1 MNGLFH
7 GEREIDIMDK
17 KNSYYLNE
25 DGTLKDDR
33 VIEDLH
39 KAIDMYE
46 NGEIIETHD
55 VLLYIVNAIRKCT
68 IE

>member
-1 MNGLFH
+1 MNG
-7 GEREIDIMDK
+7 

-25 DGTLKDDR
+25 DGTLNDDR

-55 VLLYIVNAIRKCT
+55 ILLYIVNAIRKCT

>member
-1 MNGLFH
+1 M
-7 GEREIDIMDK
+7 EK

-46 NGEIIETHD
+46 NGEIVETHD
-55 VLLYIVNAIRKCT
+55 ILLYIVNAIRKCT

>member
-1 MNGLFH
+1 MNG
-7 GEREIDIMDK
+7 

-39 KAIDMYE
+39 TAIDMYK

-55 VLLYIVNAIRKCT
+55 ILLYIVNAIRKCT
-68 IE
+68 IELDF

>member
-1 MNGLFH
+1 MNG
-7 GEREIDIMDK
+7 

-39 KAIDMYE
+39 TAIDMYE

-55 VLLYIVNAIRKCT
+55 ILLYIVNAIRKCT

>member
-1 MNGLFH
+1 
-7 GEREIDIMDK
+7 MDK
-17 KNSYYLNE
+17 KNSYYLND

-46 NGEIIETHD
+46 NGEIVETHY

>member
-1 MNGLFH
+1 MNG
-7 GEREIDIMDK
+7 

-25 DGTLKDDR
+25 DRTLKDDR

-39 KAIDMYE
+39 TAIDMYE
-46 NGEIIETHD
+46 SGEIIEAHD
-55 VLLYIVNAIRKCT
+55 ILLYIVNAIRKCT

>member
-1 MNGLFH
+1 
-7 GEREIDIMDK
+7 MDK
-17 KNSYYLNE
+17 KKSYYLNE
-25 DGTLKDDR
+25 DETLNDDR

-55 VLLYIVNAIRKCT
+55 VLLYIVNAIRKCR